1 MTIITLG
8 NSFEGQFLLI
18 QYLTTLSILF
28 HVYKYTLLIFCLLNV
43 RMCVCVLSHSVMSD
57 SSWPHGLQLVLEI
70 HMAHKWFYFSI
81 TTKNYMSVIS
91 VKFQLIK
98 EN

>member
-1 MTIITLG
+1 
-8 NSFEGQFLLI
+8 
-18 QYLTTLSILF
+18 
-28 HVYKYTLLIFCLLNV
+28 
-43 RMCVCVLSHSVMSD
+43 MCVCVLSHSVMSD